1 MPNIH
6 APANIKQ
13 KGNVTIGNT
22 IPTSSNT
29 NTGGTTVTP
38 ITLTKFQFR
47 QLFTTAEK
55 VLIDNI
61 AANDAYSA
69 QVKAMI
75 NTFMED
81 LRQSG
86 EVILNSQPVINGVTY
101 LEAVGIIAAGRK
113 ERILANLPPL

>member
-6 APANIKQ
+6 APANIVQ
-13 KGNVTIGNT
+13 KGNITIGNT

-29 NTGGTTVTP
+29 TTGGTTVTP
-38 ITLTKFQFR
+38 ITITKFQFR

-61 AANDAYSA
+61 ATNDAFSA

-86 EVILNSQPVINGVTY
+86 EVILNSQPVINGVGY

>member
-1 MPNIH
+1 MPNVPQ
-6 APANIKQ
+6 PAKITQ

-22 IPTSSNT
+22 APTTGNT
-29 NTGGTTVTP
+29 DTGGTTVTP
-38 ITLTKFQFR
+38 VIITKFQFR
-47 QLFTTAEK
+47 QLFTTSER

-61 AANDAYSA
+61 ADNEAYST
-69 QVKAMI
+69 QVRAMI

-86 EVILNSQPVINGVTY
+86 EVILTSQPVIAGVTF
-101 LEAVGIIAAGRK
+101 LETVGLIATGRK